1 MYLLNSSKT
10 KIPPFCVK
18 HFRMWSSRTKNCKT
32 DFQNI
37 AIYEMKSIF
46 CNYVVKKNASIA
58 TSCLPYKKMCQ
69 RVKNAALHKHD
80 LATFLHCCF
89 LCMLKSV
96 LCAFPKRI
104 TLHWSY
110 KVHSTD
116 ISLYRLAIFFNPQK
130 QYHYTL

>member
-1 MYLLNSSKT
+1 
-10 KIPPFCVK
+10 
-18 HFRMWSSRTKNCKT
+18 
-32 DFQNI
+32 
-37 AIYEMKSIF
+37 MKSIF

-58 TSCLPYKKMCQ
+58 TSCLPYIKMCQ

-104 TLHWSY
+104 ALHWSY

-116 ISLYRLAIFFNPQK
+116 ISLYRLAIFSIHKNSIITHCNFL
-130 QYHYTL
+130 YISSFVILFEVHL